1 MQTTKGSEKRR
12 NKVQA
17 RFDRLRQRIER
28 EQQKNARLSTELDE
42 LVRWIESR
50 RIEIERGVLAESI
63 RLTERLIE
71 FFTRKTLSK
80 WHREELVDWISEIGG
95 QVSAIDG
102 DSGARLHQEFIDAMC
117 VHFDLSEEELEAQFR
132 EEDESGQERFD
143 RDEDEFEEDWQRDL
157 FEEFEDDVDDASCDE
172 RDTSEDWAGT
182 EGEDSERAAA
192 GEEGLPDRA
201 ADLTNAGWL
210 RKLFRRAAQALHP
223 DRETDPEQ
231 RARKQEKMQ
240 ALVEARKEGDVLAM
254 LELFSE
260 ASGESDMA
268 LAKEE
273 MKQACTLME
282 KKLQQVYDAKAEIV
296 MQSPAHAMA
305 YDEYYRISRK
315 QREQKLK
322 RWQREAD
329 AETKRL
335 ARIVSELR
343 NLDALKD
350 RLRQRRE
357 DSLEALQHLDHFF
370 DDLLRS

>member
-1 MQTTKGSEKRR
+1 
-12 NKVQA
+12 
-17 RFDRLRQRIER
+17 
-28 EQQKNARLSTELDE
+28 
-42 LVRWIESR
+42 
-50 RIEIERGVLAESI
+50 
-63 RLTERLIE
+63 
-71 FFTRKTLSK
+71 
-80 WHREELVDWISEIGG
+80 
-95 QVSAIDG
+95 
-102 DSGARLHQEFIDAMC
+102 
-117 VHFDLSEEELEAQFR
+117 
-132 EEDESGQERFD
+132 
-143 RDEDEFEEDWQRDL
+143 
-157 FEEFEDDVDDASCDE
+157 
-172 RDTSEDWAGT
+172 
-182 EGEDSERAAA
+182 
-192 GEEGLPDRA
+192 
-201 ADLTNAGWL
+201 
-210 RKLFRRAAQALHP
+210 
-223 DRETDPEQ
+223 
-231 RARKQEKMQ
+231 MQ